1 MLAEIKRHRGR
12 RPGFLAEVF
21 PYLPAGMIELHPD
34 LRALCPRSPR
44 PIAKCLEL
52 ADVLKNDAAGTG
64 HGAAVDHD
72 IAGQDQTCAAVGPRP
87 IELDER
93 SGRRVRVIGHV
104 FLHRRLGDAV
114 GNDGSI
120 GKCEGFERRHGTS
133 RLTARP
139 F

>member
-1 MLAEIKRHRGR
+1 MLAEIERHRRR
-12 RPGFLAEVF
+12 RPRFLAQIF
-21 PYLPAGMIELHPD
+21 HHLPAGMIELQPE
-34 LRALCPRSPR
+34 LRALCPTDPR

-52 ADVLKNDAAGTG
+52 AWVLENHPAGSG

-72 IAGQDQTCAAVGPRP
+72 IAGQDQAGATVGPRP
-87 IELDER
+87 IELKEC
-93 SGRRVRVIGHV
+93 GRGGVLGVGHV
-104 FLHRRLGDAV
+104 FLHRGLGDAV